1 MYGREGRI
9 LNRLTAKTIVAGIMI
24 PTSAH
29 AALKPSV
36 AVLWKKAV
44 LMVEARKNAAMA
56 HRIGVQSEIML
67 CTASAFLEVAML
79 TMLPSFNSKFLS
91 LLTANGVPR
100 CAHCSLQE
108 RHAPVIIGRT

>member
-36 AVLWKKAV
+36 ASLWKKVV
-44 LMVEARKNAAMA
+44 LMGGARKNAAMA
-56 HRIGVQSEIML
+56 HKTGAQSEIML
-67 CTASAFLEVAML
+67 CTASAFWEVAML
-79 TMLPSFNSKFLS
+79 TMLPSFISKFLS